1 MNFKIYHPFETV
13 ILKGLRD
20 NVNIESFAVNSG
32 KVFNFYN
39 PLNFRNVKC
48 DLGGKSLPKLP
59 FPVIPNEKNSPYK
72 TVFDIGE
79 DYYKIDIYLF
89 CNFYPPLK
97 WVPGPTFIPFIN
109 EAWIVSKVY
118 LDETDPKI
126 FKIIGSTKN
135 SNTPGTEG
143 FNGEVNSESS
153 QGATGASAPQSL
165 IKYES
170 FNINRQDEAGNDI
183 EYNEETDYLF
193 EETIN
198 WNGNAF
204 CYSPIASLKKDENDE
219 WQVTQFLKDNLP
231 ITSFFDSAQF
241 ELNNTEMYDLNIKE
255 KLPSSETL
263 SDEQK
268 EEKKAKIEEQNKSI
282 YVKTIVSEYFSRPN
296 TDEVKGYIRSYL
308 GYFATSSRITQ
319 LKLDES
325 PKGLEILTL
334 DLATRFPS
342 L

>member
-97 WVPGPTFIPFIN
+97 WVPGPTFIPFVN

-135 SNTPGTEG
+135 SNTP
-143 FNGEVNSESS
+143 EV
-153 QGATGASAPQSL
+153 

-204 CYSPIASLKKDENDE
+204 CFSPIASLKKDENDE

-255 KLPSSETL
+255 KLPSSDTL

-268 EEKKAKIEEQNKSI
+268 EEKKAKIEEQNKI
-282 YVKTIVSEYFSRPN
+282 IDVKTIVSEYFSRPN
-296 TDEVKGYIRSYL
+296 TDEVKGYIRSYIE
-308 GYFATSSRITQ
+308 FETRSRITQ

-325 PKGLEILTL
+325 PKGLEVLTL
-334 DLATRFPS
+334 DLVTRYPT

>member
-48 DLGGKSLPKLP
+48 NLGGKSLPKLP

-263 SDEQK
+263 SDEKK
-268 EEKKAKIEEQNKSI
+268 EEKKAKIEEQNKI
-282 YVKTIVSEYFSRPN
+282 TYVKTIVSEYFSRPN
-296 TDEVKGYIRSYL
+296 TDEVKGYIRSYIE
-308 GYFATSSRITQ
+308 FETSPRITQ

-325 PKGLEILTL
+325 PKGLEVLTL
-334 DLATRFPS
+334 DLVARFPS

>member
-1 MNFKIYHPFETV
+1 MNFEIYHPFETV
-13 ILKGLRD
+13 ILKGLKN
-20 NVNIESFAVNSG
+20 NVNTQSFAVNSG

-39 PLNFRNVKC
+39 PLNFRNVKSN
-48 DLGGKSLPKLP
+48 LAGKPLPKLP
-59 FPVIPNEKNSPYK
+59 FSIVKGSKDSEFINEII
-72 TVFDIGE
+72 FDIAE

-89 CNFYPPLK
+89 CNFYPPSQ
-97 WVPGPTFIPFIN
+97 WVPGPTFIPFVN

-118 LDETDPKI
+118 LDEADPKI

-135 SNTPGTEG
+135 SNTP
-143 FNGEVNSESS
+143 EV
-153 QGATGASAPQSL
+153 

-268 EEKKAKIEEQNKSI
+268 EEKKAKIEEQNKI
-282 YVKTIVSEYFSRPN
+282 IDVKKIVSEYFSRPN
-296 TDEVKGYIRSYL
+296 TDEVKGYIRSYIE
-308 GYFATSSRITQ
+308 FETRSRITQ

-325 PKGLEILTL
+325 PKGLEVLTL
-334 DLATRFPS
+334 DLVARYPT

>member
-1 MNFKIYHPFETV
+1 MNFEIYHPFETV
-13 ILKGLRD
+13 ILKGLKN
-20 NVNIESFAVNSG
+20 NVNTQSFAVNSG

-39 PLNFRNVKC
+39 PLNFRNVKSN
-48 DLGGKSLPKLP
+48 LAGKPLPKLP
-59 FPVIPNEKNSPYK
+59 FSIVKGSKDSEFINEII
-72 TVFDIGE
+72 FDIAE

-89 CNFYPPLK
+89 CNFYPPSK
-97 WVPGPTFIPFIN
+97 WVPGPTFIPFVN

-118 LDETDPKI
+118 LDEADPKI

-135 SNTPGTEG
+135 SNTP
-143 FNGEVNSESS
+143 EV
-153 QGATGASAPQSL
+153 

-204 CYSPIASLKKDENDE
+204 CYSPISSLKKDENDE

-268 EEKKAKIEEQNKSI
+268 EEKKAKIEEQNKI
-282 YVKTIVSEYFSRPN
+282 IDVKKIVSEYFSRPN
-296 TDEVKGYIRSYL
+296 TDEVKGYIRSYIE
-308 GYFATSSRITQ
+308 FETRSRITQ

-325 PKGLEILTL
+325 PKGLEVLTL
-334 DLATRFPS
+334 DLVARYPT

>member
-1 MNFKIYHPFETV
+1 MNFQVYHPFQTV
-13 ILKGLRD
+13 ILKGLRE
-20 NVNIESFAVNSG
+20 NINIESFAVNSG

-39 PLNFRNVKC
+39 PLNFRNVKSN
-48 DLGGKSLPKLP
+48 LGGKPLPKLP
-59 FPVIPNEKNSPYK
+59 FSIVKGSTDFQFINE

-89 CNFYPPLK
+89 CNFHPPSK
-97 WVPGPTFIPFIN
+97 WVPGPTFIPFVN

-118 LDETDPKI
+118 LDEEDPKI

-143 FNGEVNSESS
+143 FNGQVNSEST
-153 QGATGASAPQSL
+153 QGATGASALQVP

-204 CYSPIASLKKDENDE
+204 CYSPIASIKKDENNE
-219 WQVTQFLKDNLP
+219 WQVTQFLKNNLP
-231 ITSFFDSAQF
+231 ITTFFDSAQF

-255 KLPSSETL
+255 KLPSSENLT
-263 SDEQK
+263 DEQK
-268 EEKKAKIEEQNKSI
+268 QEKQAIIDEQNKNN
-282 YVKTIVSEYFSRPN
+282 YVKSIVSEYFSRPN
-296 TDEVKGYIRSYL
+296 TDEVKGYIRSYQGTFQTRFRL
-308 GYFATSSRITQ
+308 TQ

-325 PKGLEILTL
+325 PKGLEVLTI
-334 DLATRFPS
+334 DPVS
-342 L
+342 I

>member
-1 MNFKIYHPFETV
+1 MNFEIYHPFETV
-13 ILKGLRD
+13 ILKGLRE
-20 NVNIESFAVNSG
+20 NINIESFAVNSG

-39 PLNFRNVKC
+39 PLNFRNVKSN
-48 DLGGKSLPKLP
+48 LGGKPLPKLP
-59 FPVIPNEKNSPYK
+59 FSIVKGSTDFQFINE

-89 CNFYPPLK
+89 CNFYPPSK

-118 LDETDPKI
+118 LDEQDPKI
-126 FKIIGSTKN
+126 LKIIGSTKN
-135 SNTPGTEG
+135 SNTPG
-143 FNGEVNSESS
+143 V
-153 QGATGASAPQSL
+153 

-219 WQVTQFLKDNLP
+219 WQVTQFLKNNLP
-231 ITSFFDSAQF
+231 ITTFFDSAQF

-268 EEKKAKIEEQNKSI
+268 EEKKAKTEEQNKNN
-282 YVKTIVSEYFSRPN
+282 YVKSIVSEYFSRPN

-308 GYFATSSRITQ
+308 GLFATSSKITQ

-325 PKGLEILTL
+325 PKGLEVLTL
-334 DLATRFPS
+334 DLVARFPS